1 MDRKAFGKLVAALR
15 EEHIDFSARGVGV
28 WTQAKLAKEA
38 NLPEK
43 TIAQLEQ
50 GRKMNLDSYSLT
62 QIARALKL
70 TASEQYRFF
79 SAAAEVDT
87 EPHQTLQNRAE
98 ETVRNLLR
106 LMNDIRVPAYLL
118 DPYVNVLA
126 SNSLALT
133 LLNVPEFMLKSA
145 TSAAS
150 GFNLMRYVFA
160 PESPLKPLLGST
172 WSARATSNVLFFRA
186 TTLKYRHTR
195 RFKTILAE
203 LSTYPSFRDIWF
215 NTQIYAE
222 ELAQDWSHYEYSHP
236 EYGEVNFISHIS
248 STPTSAGNLSL
259 TSLLPRTKATT
270 AAFEEII
277 RRQGLSVRTFIDW
290 PYPDESE

>member
-50 GRKMNLDSYSLT
+50 GRKMNLDSYSLM

-87 EPHQTLQNRAE
+87 EPHRTLQNRAE
-98 ETVRNLLR
+98 ETLRNLLR

-126 SNSLALT
+126 GNNIALT
-133 LLNVPEFMLKSA
+133 LLNVPELMIK
-145 TSAAS
+145 SAAS
-150 GFNLMRYVFA
+150 SQSSL
-160 PESPLKPLLGST
+160 SP
-172 WSARATSNVLFFRA
+172 
-186 TTLKYRHTR
+186 
-195 RFKTILAE
+195 
-203 LSTYPSFRDIWF
+203 
-215 NTQIYAE
+215 
-222 ELAQDWSHYEYSHP
+222 
-236 EYGEVNFISHIS
+236 
-248 STPTSAGNLSL
+248 PT
-259 TSLLPRTKATT
+259 
-270 AAFEEII
+270 
-277 RRQGLSVRTFIDW
+277 
-290 PYPDESE
+290 